1 MKICATILFLLA
13 PLAVF
18 AEEKLTLQQATE
30 LVIDN
35 NPAIKAAEFE
45 QLTAHYKRQ
54 AARGLYMPKISTTAA
69 WATLQKDIAID
80 INPLKPLLG
89 HLDIAA
95 LLGLDWSY
103 TLQNRN
109 LGFIEADVTIPLF
122 TGGKIIAANR
132 AAEANIRAAEAESKG
147 CHCKLFSELVERYF
161 GVALATN
168 VIQVR
173 QLAVKAMEQHK
184 ADITLLIENG
194 MATNTALLQ
203 INYNLAKAR
212 QQLSAAESALN
223 IAQKALCTIIGTE
236 SVCATA
242 TPIFICKAIETL
254 DTFLEWAK
262 AGNAQLKYIE
272 AQRALSR
279 ENIAINRANF
289 FPEVAAFAG
298 GGFGHN
304 VSNILPRWA
313 VGIGLRFTIF
323 DGLNREYNYAAAK
336 STARRV
342 EELQNSANQDIKLLI
357 ESLYNKCTDCLQQVI
372 SLDSAIAFATD
383 YSANIREAFMQD
395 MASSTDVIDAT
406 LALAAAQIEQL
417 EAAYNFDL
425 SLAKLLEATGESY
438 RFLDYMNSANSK
450 NIEYEAF

>member
-1 MKICATILFLLA
+1 
-13 PLAVF
+13 
-18 AEEKLTLQQATE
+18 
-30 LVIDN
+30 
-35 NPAIKAAEFE
+35 
-45 QLTAHYKRQ
+45 
-54 AARGLYMPKISTTAA
+54 
-69 WATLQKDIAID
+69 
-80 INPLKPLLG
+80 
-89 HLDIAA
+89 
-95 LLGLDWSY
+95 
-103 TLQNRN
+103 
-109 LGFIEADVTIPLF
+109 
-122 TGGKIIAANR
+122 
-132 AAEANIRAAEAESKG
+132 
-147 CHCKLFSELVERYF
+147 
-161 GVALATN
+161 
-168 VIQVR
+168 
-173 QLAVKAMEQHK
+173 
-184 ADITLLIENG
+184 
-194 MATNTALLQ
+194 MATNTVLLQ

-223 IAQKALCTIIGTE
+223 IAQKALCTTIGTE

-262 AGNAQLKYIE
+262 AGNAQLQYIE

-313 VGIGLRFTIF
+313 VGVGLRFTIF

-357 ESLYNKCTDCLQQVI
+357 ESLYNRCTDCLQQVI
-372 SLDSAIAFATD
+372 SLDNAIAFATD

>member
-13 PLAVF
+13 PLAVI
-18 AEEKLTLQQATE
+18 AENSLTLQQATE
-30 LVIDN
+30 LIIDN

-45 QLTAHYKRQ
+45 QLTAHHKRQ

-69 WATLQKDIAID
+69 WATMQKDIAID

-109 LGFIEADVTIPLF
+109 LGFVEADITIPLF

-132 AAEANIRAAEAESKG
+132 AAEANVRAAEAESRS

-161 GVALATN
+161 SVALATN
-168 VIQVR
+168 VIKVR
-173 QLAVKAMEQHK
+173 QLAVKVIEQHK

-223 IAQKALCTIIGTE
+223 IAQKALCITIGTNNI
-236 SVCATA
+236 CATA
-242 TPIFICKAIETL
+242 TPIFICNAIETL

-262 AGNAQLKYIE
+262 AGNAQLQYIE
-272 AQRALSR
+272 TQKDLAR
-279 ENIAINRANF
+279 ENAAINRANF

-313 VGIGLRFTIF
+313 VGVGLRFTIF

-336 STARRV
+336 STIRRV
-342 EELQNSANQDIKLLI
+342 EELQNTINQDIKLLI

-372 SLDSAIAFATD
+372 SLDNAIAFAAD
-383 YSANIREAFMQD
+383 YSANIREAFLHE

-406 LALAAAQIEQL
+406 LALAATQIEQL

-425 SLAKLLEATGESY
+425 SLAKLLEAAGESY
-438 RFLDYMNSANSK
+438 RFFDYMNSANSK